1 MIESCDIGMT
11 HHNVEEFSRI
21 FRNFD
26 FWIVN
31 DSMNERLSKIVSQPI
46 QTEVIRD
53 KGRVF
58 NVKIGTRLLTTT
70 LLLSQAL
77 WLSISGAHY
86 TLNYIY

>member
-1 MIESCDIGMT
+1 MT
-11 HHNVEEFSRI
+11 HHKVKEFSRI
-21 FRNFD
+21 FLNFEY
-26 FWIVN
+26 WIVN
-31 DSMNERLSKIVSQPI
+31 DLMNERMSKIATQPV

-86 TLNYIY
+86 TLNYI